1 MNKLI
6 YIALTSILLSC
17 NNDPR
22 NNLAAIGNFGTQ
34 VNEAEAITVNDA
46 LTKLNSGKEFNVT
59 VTGLITEY
67 CKGEGCWLTLENQG
81 GEPLFVEVE
90 NKAFVLPH
98 HINGK
103 VAVVSGKVLQTT
115 NDDGKTEPMI
125 IASGILIK

>member
-6 YIALTSILLSC
+6 FTALTALLISC

-22 NNLAAIGNFGTQ
+22 NKLAATGNFGTQ
-34 VNEAEAITVNDA
+34 VNETETITVNDA
-46 LTKLNSGKEFNVT
+46 LTKLNTEKEFNAT
-59 VTGLITEY
+59 VTGLISEY

-90 NKAFVLPH
+90 NKTFVLPH

-103 VAVVSGKVLQTT
+103 VAVVTGKVLQTT
-115 NDDGKTEPMI
+115 NDAGKTEPMI

>member
-1 MNKLI
+1 MYTAITALLI
-6 YIALTSILLSC
+6 SC

-22 NNLAAIGNFGTQ
+22 NNLSATGNFGTQ
-34 VNEAEAITVNDA
+34 VNENEAITVNDA
-46 LTKLNSGKEFNVT
+46 LTKLNTVQEFKAT
-59 VTGLITEY
+59 VTGLVKEY

-90 NKAFVLPH
+90 NKAFILPH

-103 VAVVSGKVLQTT
+103 VAVVAGKVLQTT
-115 NDDGKTEPMI
+115 NDAGKTEPMI

>member
-1 MNKLI
+1 MKRLI
-6 YIALTSILLSC
+6 YVTLIVILISC

-22 NNLAAIGNFGTQ
+22 NNLAATGNFGTQ

-46 LTKLNSGKEFNVT
+46 LTKLNAEKEFNAT
-59 VTGLITEY
+59 VTGLISEY

-115 NDDGKTEPMI
+115 NDAGKTEPMI
-125 IASGILIK
+125 KASGILIK